1 MRFLLRFVAIL
12 ALFFVPDFA
21 QAGAED
27 ASGKCPTGSAGR
39 DFDGLLICVPQGK
52 ERYVLTK
59 DGLDWMAWRDDEPV
73 AMPVKD
79 EPSTGDEWRMTLA
92 RVWLGEAAVGM
103 ADKAAGK
110 GGFDRFMS
118 LMTTSILDAA
128 QRAAPSD
135 EFTTDVPMDEA
146 GLTQRFQFKQVKPD
160 LLQGQPEKT
169 DSGIEF
175 ILVRPSSGTE
185 RPHVLLC
192 SATNPGGPTY
202 MCMSMRDIDGH
213 RIGIMV
219 AGIKVERS
227 FRIAEEIVS
236 DLETFVVHQAP

>member
-1 MRFLLRFVAIL
+1 MRSLFRFLALL
-12 ALFFVPDFA
+12 AVFLFPAFT

-39 DFDGLLICVPQGK
+39 DFDGLLVCVPQGK
-52 ERYVLTK
+52 ERYLLTK
-59 DGLDWMAWRDDEPV
+59 DGVDWMAWQDDEPV
-73 AMPVKD
+73 AMPGKD

-103 ADKAAGK
+103 ADQAAGK

-128 QRAAPSD
+128 QRTAPSD

-146 GLTQRFQFKQVKPD
+146 GLTQRFKFKQVQPD

-169 DSGIEF
+169 DLGVDY

-192 SATNPGGPTY
+192 SGTNPGGPTY

-213 RIGIMV
+213 RVGIMI

-227 FRIAEEIVS
+227 FRIAEEIVA
-236 DLETFVVHQAP
+236 DLESFVVPAKP